1 LDSFADPGDLVVT
14 DTIFGFLVVVVGGQ
28 MVVVATVVAATA
40 FGFPYG
46 SNAWDWFILPAP
58 SRATPRSPLKH
69 LTSPGRLQDWI
80 FGSKY
85 RPLEHSLRMALPR

>member
-46 SNAWDWFILPAP
+46 YIAC
-58 SRATPRSPLKH
+58 
-69 LTSPGRLQDWI
+69 G
-80 FGSKY
+80 
-85 RPLEHSLRMALPR
+85 